1 MPNNNF
7 KVESAIEMR
16 DSDGSSLV
24 LHHDGQLQKTDTAGN
39 IIDSKVASEKDVV
52 ALAIALG

>member
-16 DSDGSSLV
+16 DSDGSSMI
-24 LHHDGQLQKTDTAGN
+24 LHHDGQMQKTDASGN
-39 IIDSKVASEKDVV
+39 TIDTKVASEKDVI

>member
-16 DSDGSSLV
+16 DSDGSSMV
-24 LHHDGQLQKTDTAGN
+24 LHHDGQMQKTDTAGN
-39 IIDSKVASEKDVV
+39 TIDTKVASEKDVI

>member
-16 DSDGSSLV
+16 DSDGSSME
-24 LHHDGQLQKTDTAGN
+24 LHHDGQMQKTDTSGN
-39 IIDSKVASEKDVV
+39 ITDTKVASQQDAV